1 MTEAERCTEKI
12 AAARRHPGLADAMRT
27 PPPTWLKLAIIMC
40 FVMAGSWCVTLLIM
54 PSGEEMDRASQV
66 NPIIRVQ
73 MIMALAVSTA
83 ATIACVWLLFDAI
96 GLAAAPT
103 RYMIAVVEQ
112 RVHTP
117 APYFIR
123 LITEDGADRE
133 YRARRRAASTVKLG
147 LVEPG
152 QVGVAVMKGDV
163 CVQWVPLPL
172 HHDRVYD
179 RL

>member
-1 MTEAERCTEKI
+1 MTEAERCKEKI
-12 AAARRHPGLADAMRT
+12 AAARSHPGLADAMRT
-27 PPPTWLKLAIIMC
+27 PPPTWLTTAIILC
-40 FVMAGSWCVTLLIM
+40 VVMAVAWVVTVAVM
-54 PSGEEMDRASQV
+54 PSSEDMDRLPSV
-66 NPIIRVQ
+66 FRVQ
-73 MIMALAVSTA
+73 MMVAWIPTIG

-103 RYMIAVVEQ
+103 RYLLAVAEQ

-133 YRARRRAASTVKLG
+133 YRARRRAASLVKLG

-172 HHDRVYD
+172 HPDRVYD
-179 RL
+179 RV